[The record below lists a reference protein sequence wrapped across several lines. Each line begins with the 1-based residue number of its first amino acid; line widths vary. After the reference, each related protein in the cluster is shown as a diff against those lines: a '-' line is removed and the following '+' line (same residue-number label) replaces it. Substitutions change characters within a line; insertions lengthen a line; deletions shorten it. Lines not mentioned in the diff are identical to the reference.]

1 MNKLDEILYDSLKI
15 NDAPDQEINR
25 QIISKWEQEDQTM
38 KAFGP
43 KRSGMKKPFVAACIA
58 ILVLATGGV
67 AVATIH
73 FSMWKTVEPVK
84 KYVRDDIYTDSDQH
98 VTITIEE
105 LLSDAVCVQGLM
117 KLEAKDE
124 EGKRWMKELV
134 ANKVT
139 KSDGDEDITT
149 DSLGEGSNVVVD
161 KFSIYIEGKSAGVG
175 TEFIKSAST
184 DTTQYYSLSF
194 DGSDSALLEKQA
206 KATFSYQLPT
216 GIFHKEIDVTCNVP
230 VQEYALHL
238 DSKEG
243 ISNFFEPQKIRITP
257 LSYVIYG
264 ENHGFYESGKTYQR
278 MLLSEEEEE
287 KESIEAVHMITKNS
301 KKVEVG
307 VGWSLCGMWE
317 PEQKNTGFDIMI
329 VSNTFEKI
337 IEPGKVEIPKMN
349 IDNFCGVQITNN
361 RTTATYSFV
370 KEDSSK

>member
-1 MNKLDEILYDSLKI
+1 MNKLDEILYDSLKV
-15 NDAPDQEINR
+15 NDAPDQEVNR

-38 KAFGP
+38 KVFGT
-43 KRSGMKKPFVAACIA
+43 KRSRMKKPFVAACIA

-73 FSMWKTVEPVK
+73 FSLWKTVEPVE
-84 KYVRDDIYTDSDQH
+84 KYVRDDIFTDSDQH

-124 EGKRWMKELV
+124 EGKCWMKELV
-134 ANKVT
+134 ANEVT
-139 KSDGDEDITT
+139 KNAGDEDITT
-149 DSLGEGSNVVVD
+149 DSSGEGSNVVID
-161 KFSIYIEGKSAGVG
+161 KFSFYIEGKSASVG

-194 DGSDSALLEKQA
+194 NGSDSALLEKQA

-216 GIFHKEIDVTCNVP
+216 GVFQKEIDVTCNVP

-238 DSKEG
+238 NSKEG

-264 ENHGFYESGKTYQR
+264 ENQGFYESGKTYQR
-278 MLLSEEEEE
+278 ILLSEEEEE

-317 PEQKNTGFDIMI
+317 SEQKNTGFDIMV

-337 IEPGKVEIPKMN
+337 IKPGKVEIPQMD
-349 IDNFCGVQITNN
+349 IDDFVGVQITNN

-370 KEDSSK
+370 KDDSSK